1 MVETAR
7 NHASHPHFDMF
18 IPCLYHVYTVFVPG
32 LYCDCTMLIPCFYDV
47 YTVFVP
53 CFYHVYIML
62 ILIINHAYTMFT
74 TCLCDI
80 HTVFMPLFIFL
91 DDSTS
96 RNHSNWSNWRRTA
109 SNCLAGKAKRWPFWC
124 WEMLG
129 VFLRL
134 ASPGRIGAWDVE
146 IWCVYIYIFMC
157 ICIYIYIYDM
167 I

>member
-1 MVETAR
+1 MFVPCLYRVCTR
-7 NHASHPHFDMF
+7 FILWLYHAYTMF
-18 IPCLYHVYTVFVPG
+18 LRCLYRVCTMFLPCLYHVNT
-32 LYCDCTMLIPCFYDV
+32 
-47 YTVFVP
+47 
-53 CFYHVYIML
+53 
-62 ILIINHAYTMFT
+62 INHAYTMFT

-129 VFLRL
+129 VFLRF
-134 ASPGRIGAWDVE
+134 ASPGRIGAWNVE
-146 IWCVYIYIFMC
+146 IWCVYIYILYFC
-157 ICIYIYIYDM
+157 VYVYIYDM